1 MKVSELIGRLNEI
14 QAENGD
20 LVVEVP
26 VLGDTA
32 PVDSVDVY
40 VRSNGN
46 DIVIIMGES

>member
-1 MKVSELIGRLNEI
+1 VKISELVGHLQEI
-14 QAENGD
+14 QAEHGD

-40 VRSNGN
+40 ARSNGD